1 MRKHQAGFTLIE
13 VMVALS
19 IIAIALAAL
28 SRALGVTVM
37 NQSALE
43 QKTIATWVAQDRL
56 MQVKLPNTQP
66 LEAKSE
72 REFMGLTW
80 ETEVKTEPTLVKD
93 INRVTVLVTL
103 QGETEPSARLV
114 TVVEPQ

>member
-1 MRKHQAGFTLIE
+1 MRSQAGFTLIE

-28 SRALGVTVM
+28 SRAMGVTVS

-56 MQVKLPNTQP
+56 MQVQLPNTQP

-72 REFMGLTW
+72 RSYMGLIW
-80 ETEVKTEPTLVKD
+80 ETEIKTEPTLVKD
-93 INRVTVLVTL
+93 ISRVTVLVTL
-103 QGETEPSARLV
+103 KGEDEPSARLT